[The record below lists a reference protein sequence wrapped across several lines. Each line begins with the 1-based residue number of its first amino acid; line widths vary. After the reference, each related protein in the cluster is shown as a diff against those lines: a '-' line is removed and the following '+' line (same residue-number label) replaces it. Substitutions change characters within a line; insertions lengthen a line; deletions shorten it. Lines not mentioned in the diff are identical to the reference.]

1 MENHDLKEISF
12 NSNVN
17 SIGEI
22 NSNELQDMKFYTKE
36 NKDKILNLI
45 SSLSLSVVEQ
55 NKRIKELSKNIENY
69 YIRKPDK
76 IGCCIYFLNY
86 TIYLPV
92 KLNWLQRF
100 IVKYLFKAVHVIN
113 NEL

>member
-1 MENHDLKEISF
+1 MSNENTILVNTST
-12 NSNVN
+12 N
-17 SIGEI
+17 SISNAIEDI
-22 NSNELQDMKFYTKE
+22 ESRIEKNKNETIDWVSHLLSKFFEQEKKINELE
-36 NKDKILNLI
+36 
-45 SSLSLSVVEQ
+45 
-55 NKRIKELSKNIENY
+55 KELNNQCVK
-69 YIRKPDK
+69 KPDK

-100 IVKYLFKAVHVIN
+100 IVKNLFKAVHVT

>member
-1 MENHDLKEISF
+1 MSNENTISVHTTGH
-12 NSNVN
+12 NISNVIEDIE
-17 SIGEI
+17 SRME
-22 NSNELQDMKFYTKE
+22 K
-36 NKDKILNLI
+36 NKDETIDWV
-45 SSLSLSVVEQ
+45 SHLSLKLVEQ
-55 NKRIKELSKNIENY
+55 EKRINEFDEKLNTQ
-69 YIRKPDK
+69 YIKKPDK

-100 IVKYLFKAVHVIN
+100 IIKHLFKAVHVT

>member
-1 MENHDLKEISF
+1 MNSKIILSDNITSISTTIKDVEYKIEK
-12 NSNVN
+12 NRNETIDWVSHLSSKIVKQQKK
-17 SIGEI
+17 ID
-22 NSNELQDMKFYTKE
+22 ELQEK
-36 NKDKILNLI
+36 LNT
-45 SSLSLSVVEQ
+45 Q
-55 NKRIKELSKNIENY
+55 

-92 KLNWLQRF
+92 KLNWVQRF
-100 IVKYLFKAVHVIN
+100 IVKHLFKAVHVT